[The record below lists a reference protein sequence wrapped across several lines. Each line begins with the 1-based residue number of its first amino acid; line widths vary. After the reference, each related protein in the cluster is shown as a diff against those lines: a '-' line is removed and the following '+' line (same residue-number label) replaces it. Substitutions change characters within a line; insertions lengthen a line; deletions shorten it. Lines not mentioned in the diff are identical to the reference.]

1 MADEPTTPAESPA
14 KEDHGILGNIMGK
27 LGLRGF
33 MYGLGGRKTF
43 VGGGAIGAI
52 TLIAQSGMADWPK
65 AIACLAVAIVAAATT
80 VAIALEDRKGK

>member
-1 MADEPTTPAESPA
+1 MTDETTTPAVPA

-33 MYGLGGRKTF
+33 MHGLGGRKAV
-43 VGGGAIGAI
+43 VGGGGIGAI

-65 AIACLAVAIVAAATT
+65 ALAILGVGFVAAATV
-80 VAIALEDRKGK
+80 VAIALDDRKKK